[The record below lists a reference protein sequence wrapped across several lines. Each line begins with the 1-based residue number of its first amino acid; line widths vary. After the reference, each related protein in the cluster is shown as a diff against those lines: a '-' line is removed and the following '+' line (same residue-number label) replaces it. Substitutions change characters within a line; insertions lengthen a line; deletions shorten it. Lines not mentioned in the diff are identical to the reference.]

1 MKQYIYPIIRGEKQ
15 VGHGFLA
22 NDYFITAVHIL
33 RENDNAYVII
43 DGEKVEF
50 DKVVPAY
57 VGRGRYND
65 PNFID
70 LAFFKFNNI
79 EGDFSILDYTPEK
92 DDVLESYCL
101 HKKERNNDNEEYEI
115 DIESAYA
122 LGEVEGNYFHC
133 KCYRHEGSSGSPL
146 IKDKHVI
153 GIMHGGAV
161 VKELIKQKSLSE
173 EEKQVF
179 NLKDEDIICSFLKI
193 NTVLTLINNAKA
205 I

>member
-1 MKQYIYPIIRGEKQ
+1 M
-15 VGHGFLA
+15 
-22 NDYFITAVHIL
+22 
-33 RENDNAYVII
+33 
-43 DGEKVEF
+43 
-50 DKVVPAY
+50 PAY
-57 VGRGRYND
+57 VGRGRYNA

-79 EGDFSILDYTPEK
+79 EGGFSILDYTPEK

-193 NTVLTLINNAKA
+193 NAVLTLIDNAKA

>member
-1 MKQYIYPIIRGEKQ
+1 MKQYIYPILRNEKQ
-15 VGHGFLA
+15 VGHGFIA

-33 RENDNAYVII
+33 RENDNSYVVI
-43 DGEKVEF
+43 DGEKLEF
-50 DKVVPAY
+50 DKEVPVY
-57 VGRGRYND
+57 VGRGRDND
-65 PNFID
+65 PNSTD

-79 EGDFSILDYTPEK
+79 EGGFSILDYTPQK

-101 HKKERNNDNEEYEI
+101 HKKEGNNEEYEI
-115 DIESAYA
+115 DIEPAYV

-146 IKDKHVI
+146 IKDNFVV

-161 VKELIKQKSLSE
+161 VKEIIKQKELSE
-173 EEKQVF
+173 EEKQAF

-193 NTVLTLINNAKA
+193 NVIMTLIDNSKA

>member
-50 DKVVPAY
+50 DKVVPVY
-57 VGRGRYND
+57 VGRGRDND

-70 LAFFKFNNI
+70 LAFLKFNNI
-79 EGDFSILDYTPEK
+79 KGGFSILDYTPEK
-92 DDVLESYCL
+92 EDVLESYCL
-101 HKKERNNDNEEYEI
+101 HKKEGNNDNEEYEI

-153 GIMHGGAV
+153 GIMHGGEV

-193 NTVLTLINNAKA
+193 NAVMTLIDNAKA
-205 I
+205 T